1 MRVSGVGF
9 GSLSTLLLVF
19 CVAASPASDDTQATS
34 DGKEPA
40 DLVVAYFR
48 TEESKARRRLAE
60 EIDDAY
66 GGSIDRVA
74 QGVRDAQLWPPLPER
89 VGSLSFVGRTTDNI
103 EISYQLPLGYD
114 ASTPWPVIIMAGEGD
129 VTFSFGQVSE
139 QLGGLADGFILLHPR
154 PWIGGSFEQSPGAA
168 ADFRRF
174 IRYVRQTFHTDTD
187 RLYLYGRGVGGDA
200 AWMSGIMHPDLF
212 AGIVVF
218 DSYPKVPFAEQLYP
232 IILPNLAS
240 LPVLSIWSDPPPGI
254 FAGRANAV
262 AVHNRAIVEFAGSAS
277 LPIEGMALSGK
288 VSKSATA
295 EAQRKLLSRRRRPD
309 RVAVSH
315 WFRYPMQGH
324 AAWFRQ
330 SKFLGEVWTAD
341 QLAILPGPSV
351 DRDVFMGDIIRDH
364 LAYVGGHR
372 DGDSFRLET
381 RKCAGVTLSLP
392 LGEVDPGRSV
402 SVYCNGKRRHTG
414 AITPSAR
421 TLLAH
426 AYRTWDLQHLVVAE
440 ISFSI
445 RQDRP

>member
-9 GSLSTLLLVF
+9 GSLSMLRLALG
-19 CVAASPASDDTQATS
+19 VAALLASDDIQATS
-34 DGKEPA
+34 DGKDPA
-40 DLVVAYFR
+40 DLVVAYFQ
-48 TEESKARRRLAE
+48 TSELKARRRLAE

-66 GGSIDRVA
+66 QGVIDRVA
-74 QGVRDAQLWPPLPER
+74 QAVRDARLWTPLPER
-89 VGSLSFVGRTTDNI
+89 VGSLSFAGRTTDNI
-103 EISYQLPLGYD
+103 EVSYQLPLGYD
-114 ASTPWPVIIMAGEGD
+114 ASTPWPVIIIAGEGD
-129 VTFSFGQVSE
+129 DTFSFEQVSE

-154 PWIGGSFEQSPGAA
+154 PWIGGSFEQSPAAA

-254 FAGRANAV
+254 LAGRANAV
-262 AVHNRAIVEFAGSAS
+262 AVHNRAIVEFAGAAS
-277 LPIEGMALSGK
+277 LPIEGIALSGD

-295 EAQRKLLSRRRRPD
+295 EAQHKLLSRRRRSD

-315 WFRYPMQGH
+315 WFRYPVQGH
-324 AAWFRQ
+324 AGWFRQ
-330 SKFLGEVWTAD
+330 SKFLGEAWTAD
-341 QLAILPGPSV
+341 QLSILPGLSV
-351 DRDVFMGDIIRDH
+351 DRDTFIGDVIRGR
-364 LAYVGGHR
+364 LAYLGGRR

-392 LGEVDPGRSV
+392 LGEVDPGRPV
-402 SVYCNGKRRHTG
+402 TVYCNGKRRHAG
-414 AITPSAR
+414 AITPSTR
-421 TLLAH
+421 TLLTH
-426 AYRTWDLQHLVVAE
+426 AYRTWDMQNFVVAE